1 MSERHKEHDRLAVR
15 LSLIVSRLFL
25 GESLSIRLLADEFGV
40 SKRTLRRD
48 FNERLIYLDIEYSQ
62 GMYSLSKSQRSY
74 RTDRDIISFAKLTDV
89 AQFFP
94 ALDSKL
100 LAILLS
106 DSIES
111 PYVVYNQPPK
121 NLPSVFGGFSRITQ
135 AIIDGLL
142 ISLRVGNAMYK
153 DMAPHR
159 LIYFSSSWY
168 LVGEYKNGIKVFPL
182 ENVTDVVLSST
193 KFNKRRKI
201 SEITNDTEFIKS
213 LPYFQLIYN
222 LMFDFKLD

>member
-1 MSERHKEHDRLAVR
+1 MSERHKGHDRLAVR

-48 FNERLIYLDIEYSQ
+48 FNERLIFLDVEYSQ
-62 GMYSLSKSQRSY
+62 GVYSLSKSQRSY

-168 LVGEYKNGIKVFPL
+168 LVGEYRSGIKVFPL
-182 ENVTDVVLSST
+182 ENVTDVVLSAT
-193 KFNKRRKI
+193 KFKKRRKI